1 MDDPGSSAD
10 VEALVQRID
19 QARFTVAFRGFE
31 PREVQDFLHLLA
43 DEIRAL
49 AVNEPA
55 GPTTAPA
62 PAAPTPPP
70 PVAPKT
76 WAKAEAEAAELVRVA
91 EEKAAKILAA
101 AKAEADAMR
110 AEAAETLENA
120 RTALLDSIRGAN
132 ALIGRARTESDPAL
146 GLGGSGGRL
155 QPTAPHEH
163 GAGADGQEADGG

>member
-55 GPTTAPA
+55 VPATATAP
-62 PAAPTPPP
+62 PAPTPP

-91 EEKAAKILAA
+91 EEKAAKILAE

-110 AEAAETLENA
+110 AEAAETLEKA